1 MMQDIGQY
9 LVQIVLLLPI
19 FLLSLSFHEFS
30 HGYVSYLLGDPTA
43 KRQGRLT
50 LNPLAHLDPMGTLV
64 LIITRMFGWAKPVPI
79 DPRHYKDR
87 DKGIILVSIAGPAAN
102 FLLAIIFAV
111 LLRLVFAR
119 YNLVMRGSGI
129 FGPADLSD
137 IVGLVV
143 TMIQTGV
150 FLNIALAIFNL
161 IPIPPLDGSKI
172 LRGILPRKYNS
183 IFDSLEG
190 GAGMIILVL
199 LLFTGVLGRIIQP
212 VMFFFMRLLGPG

>member
-102 FLLAIIFAV
+102 FLLAIIFAI
-111 LLRLVFAR
+111 LLRLIFAR

-129 FGPADLSD
+129 FGPRDLSD